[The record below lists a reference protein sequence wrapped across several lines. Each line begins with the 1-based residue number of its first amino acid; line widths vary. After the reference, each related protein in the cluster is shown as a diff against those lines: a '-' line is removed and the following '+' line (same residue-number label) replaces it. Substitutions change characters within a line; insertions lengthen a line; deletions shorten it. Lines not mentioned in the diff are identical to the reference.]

1 MYPYVHSHTLRTWV
15 LSLAIAL
22 LFTADTWAQS
32 GVQVDRRQLLS
43 TSLPLVEI
51 ESVDGEMPTC
61 DYVTHPEGA
70 MGESITNTTKVPGR
84 VTISVRD
91 ALLYDSGPYVQK
103 ESGMT
108 FRIRGN
114 TSAYLERKPY
124 KIKLQKKAD
133 LLSRDDPQRYADKN
147 WLLIPTGPWMDLMV
161 AFRLSQ
167 LMGFEWTPAMKYVNV
182 IINGNFQG
190 VYALVEQVR
199 RNERCRINVDKTTG
213 YIIERDPYWWN
224 EDVYFTT
231 SEYRKEY
238 TFKYPEEEDITQEQ
252 IDNVSGLVRQMEQ
265 SITAG
270 TYDEYIDVPSWAT
283 WLLAHDILGTWD
295 SGGSNIFLAKYDD
308 NPASLFKMVCLW
320 DLDSMTKMKD
330 AWAHI
335 HTDFFFY
342 FPQLL
347 SSSNPAFLQAYLD
360 KWSAVSPMLFEDM
373 ESYLDSI
380 SHSDL
385 GASISAMKAIEEQ
398 AFHYQGS
405 TFEQDIADL
414 RNWFTTRQRWLSQQ
428 MSILQTPV
436 APLEAS
442 PSSPSSSTTFY
453 DLSGRRVFLHSR
465 DASSHYGLVPPSRA
479 LLLQP
484 NGKKIIQGR

>member
-1 MYPYVHSHTLRTWV
+1 
-15 LSLAIAL
+15 
-22 LFTADTWAQS
+22 
-32 GVQVDRRQLLS
+32 
-43 TSLPLVEI
+43 
-51 ESVDGEMPTC
+51 MP
-61 DYVTHPEGA
+61 
-70 MGESITNTTKVPGR
+70 R
-84 VTISVRD
+84 
-91 ALLYDSGPYVQK
+91 
-103 ESGMT
+103 
-108 FRIRGN
+108 
-114 TSAYLERKPY
+114 
-124 KIKLQKKAD
+124 
-133 LLSRDDPQRYADKN
+133 
-147 WLLIPTGPWMDLMV
+147 
-161 AFRLSQ
+161 
-167 LMGFEWTPAMKYVNV
+167 
-182 IINGNFQG
+182 
-190 VYALVEQVR
+190 
-199 RNERCRINVDKTTG
+199 
-213 YIIERDPYWWN
+213 
-224 EDVYFTT
+224 FTT

-252 IDNVSGLVRQMEQ
+252 IDYVSGLVRQMEQ

-330 AWAHI
+330 AWARI

-347 SSSNPAFLQAYLD
+347 SSSNPTFLQAYLD

-380 SHSDL
+380 SQSDL

-405 TFEQDIADL
+405 TFEKDIADL
-414 RNWFTTRQRWLSQQ
+414 RNWFTTRQRWLSLQ